1 MLNII
6 SYILI
11 VLSIVCLIVSLVI
24 RKDFEKLGGV
34 FGVLAIILFV
44 VAICILAFNGPAPHI
59 VDDQYM
65 PVSHP

>member
-11 VLSIVCLIVSLVI
+11 VLSAICLIVSLII

-34 FGVLAIILFV
+34 LGVLAIILFV
-44 VAICILAFNGPAPHI
+44 VAICILAFSGSAPHI
-59 VDDQYM
+59 VDDQYL
-65 PVSHP
+65 PVSYP

>member
-11 VLSIVCLIVSLVI
+11 VLSAICLIVSLII

-34 FGVLAIILFV
+34 LGVLAIILFV
-44 VAICILAFNGPAPHI
+44 VAICILAFSGSAPHI

>member
-44 VAICILAFNGPAPHI
+44 VAICILAFNGSAPHI